1 MINFIDYCTLKSLTM
16 KKQIIATLVAGVLIF
31 LWQFLS
37 WSLLG
42 VHADSMKYTP
52 AQDSILAVLSQHL
65 SEDGTYFL
73 PTVPPGSSQEAS
85 QAAMQ
90 AAEGKPWATISY
102 HPVMHTGMGLNMLR
116 GFAIDLLAAWLL
128 IWLLLKIPNLTLSTA
143 LYASLAVG
151 TIAYLTIPYLNSI
164 WFEGNTFGYL
174 IDLVVMWGV
183 VGLWLGWYLPRK

>member
-1 MINFIDYCTLKSLTM
+1 MM

-37 WSLLG
+37 WSLVG
-42 VHADSMKYTP
+42 VHADDMKYT
-52 AQDSILAVLSQHL
+52 ASQDTLLSVLSQHL
-65 SEDGTYFL
+65 SEGGTYFL
-73 PTVPPGSSQEAS
+73 PTVPPGSSSQES

-102 HPVMHTGMGLNMLR
+102 HAAMRTGMGMNMVR
-116 GFAIDLLAAWLL
+116 GLVIDLLSAWLL
-128 IWLLLKIPNLTLSTA
+128 IWLLLKIPNLTLTTA
-143 LYASLAVG
+143 LGASLAVG

-164 WFEGNTFGYL
+164 WFENNTMGYL
-174 IDLVVMWGV
+174 IDLVVMWGA

>member
-1 MINFIDYCTLKSLTM
+1 M

-42 VHADSMKYTP
+42 VHANEMKYTA
-52 AQDSILAVLSQHL
+52 AQDTILSVLSQNL
-65 SEDGTYFL
+65 ADGGTYFL

-90 AAEGKPWATISY
+90 AAEGKPWATITY
-102 HPVMHTGMGLNMLR
+102 HSAMSTAMGMNMFRGLL
-116 GFAIDLLAAWLL
+116 IDLLSAWLL
-128 IWLLLKIPNLTLSTA
+128 IWLLLKIPNLTLTTA
-143 LYASLAVG
+143 LSASLAVG
-151 TIAYLTIPYLNSI
+151 TMAYLTIPYLNSI
-164 WFEGNTFGYL
+164 WFETNTIGYL

-183 VGLWLGWYLPRK
+183 VGLWLGWYLTRK